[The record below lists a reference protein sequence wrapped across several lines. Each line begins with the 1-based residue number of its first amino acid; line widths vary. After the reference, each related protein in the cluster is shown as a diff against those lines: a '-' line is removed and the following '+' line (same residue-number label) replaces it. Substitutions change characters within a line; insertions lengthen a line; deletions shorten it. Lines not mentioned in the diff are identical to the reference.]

1 VWYAI
6 IAAVFLAVGIGL
18 MFWALLERSKRH
30 AAELGANAARRAEQ
44 EAASLAD
51 ANAGAAGML
60 RDQLERLEAQVSAQR
75 DRLAELRKL
84 LGDKAPMPV
93 IKEWLDQEGEGGEI

>member
-1 VWYAI
+1 MWYAI
-6 IAAVFLAVGIGL
+6 IAAAFLAVGLGL
-18 MFWALLERSKRH
+18 MIWALRERTKRH
-30 AAELGANAARRAEQ
+30 EAERGADAARRAEQ
-44 EAASLAD
+44 EAAALAE

-60 RDQLERLEAQVSAQR
+60 RDQVARLEAQISAQR

-84 LGDKAPMPV
+84 LVDKAPMPV